1 MKALEYIVPLLE
13 TTMLTTALW
22 FAALGPLALAYAGL
36 IRPAGD
42 ERSSCST
49 TLKRA
54 SWAAMLACAAALAT
68 GAAVISNGALHT
80 GTIGVAGVG
89 FGLYLDTLSA
99 LMYALVSFIG
109 TIVLLYSRNYMD
121 GDPGQGRFVRR
132 LAVTLAAVLLLIV
145 SGNLFQLTLAW
156 LATSLGLHGLL
167 VFYRDRPAGLLAA
180 RKKFL
185 LSRLGE
191 ICLVLA
197 MVLIH
202 RSFGSLDYR
211 VVFSGVDA
219 LRAAGPAPGSIQVA
233 GILLVGAALFKS
245 AQFPLH
251 GWLIEVM
258 ETPTPVSAL
267 LHAGIINAGGFLIL
281 RFAGLISLSVHA
293 LDLLVIVGALT
304 ALFGSLVMLT
314 QTSVKVSLAYSTIA
328 QMGFMMLQCGLGAFS
343 AALLHIVAH
352 SLYKAHAFLS
362 SGSVI
367 DIARASWS
375 PSPSG
380 RPHPARMILAI
391 IAVLGVAV
399 GVGTLFGATLS
410 AKPGVF
416 ALGAIVLLGLVHLLA
431 NSIDER
437 PSIYVIGR
445 TLALAVLV
453 ALAYFGLQWTAE
465 WLLAGSLP
473 ATEALRGPLDG
484 FIIAAVVVAF
494 AALTLFQSLLSWA
507 PGPSSWHALYA
518 HVSNGFYLNTI
529 ANRWILRFWP
539 AASRRALP
547 LAAAN
552 VNNAIAGS
560 KS

>member
-1 MKALEYIVPLLE
+1 
-13 TTMLTTALW
+13 MLTTALW

-36 IRPAGD
+36 LRPAGY
-42 ERSSCST
+42 EQSSCAT
-49 TLKRA
+49 TLRRA
-54 SWAAMLACAAALAT
+54 SWAAMFSCGVALLT
-68 GAAVISNGALHT
+68 GAAVIVNGPLHT
-80 GTIGVAGVG
+80 GTVGVAGVG

-109 TIVLLYSRNYMD
+109 TIVLRYSLNYMD

-132 LAVTLAAVLLLIV
+132 LAVTLSAVLLLIV
-145 SGNLFQLTLAW
+145 SGNLFQLTMAW

-167 VFYRDRPAGLLAA
+167 VFYRDRPAGMLAA

-185 LSRLGE
+185 LSRVGE
-191 ICLVLA
+191 ICLVMA

-202 RSFGSLDYR
+202 QTFGSLDYS
-211 VVFSGVDA
+211 VVLAGADA
-219 LRAAGPAPGSIQVA
+219 LRASGSVSGSIQAA
-233 GILLVGAALFKS
+233 GILLVGAALLKS
-245 AQFPLH
+245 AQFPVH

-293 LDLLVIVGALT
+293 LDVLVIVGALT

-314 QTSVKVSLAYSTIA
+314 QTSVKVCLAYSTIA
-328 QMGFMMLQCGLGAFS
+328 QMGFMMLQCGLGAYS
-343 AALLHIVAH
+343 AALLHLVAH

-367 DIARASWS
+367 DLAHASWS

-380 RPHPARMILAI
+380 HPHPARLVVAI

-399 GVGTLFGATLS
+399 GVGALFGATVS

-416 ALGAIVLLGLVHLLA
+416 ALAAIVMLGLVHLLA

-437 PSIYVIGR
+437 PSAYVVGR
-445 TLALAVLV
+445 TFALTVVV
-453 ALAYFGLQWTAE
+453 ALAYFGLQWATE
-465 WLLAGSLP
+465 RLLVGSLP
-473 ATEALRGPLDG
+473 PTEALRGKLDG
-484 FIIAAVVVAF
+484 IVVVSVVVAF
-494 AALTLFQSLLSWA
+494 SALTLFQSLLSWA
-507 PGPSSWHALYA
+507 AGPSSWHGLYA

-529 ANRWILRFWP
+529 GNRWILRFWP
-539 AASRRALP
+539 ATSRRAHS
-547 LAAAN
+547 LAAHTVHSARAGAN
-552 VNNAIAGS
+552 P
-560 KS
+560 

>member
-1 MKALEYIVPLLE
+1 
-13 TTMLTTALW
+13 MLMPALW
-22 FAALGPLALAYAGL
+22 FAALGPLALAYAGF
-36 IRPAGD
+36 IRPPGNR
-42 ERSSCST
+42 RSSCSA
-49 TLKRA
+49 TLSRS
-54 SWAAMLACAAALAT
+54 SWAAALAFGVALAT
-68 GAAVISNGALHT
+68 GAAVILNGPLHT
-80 GTIGVAGVG
+80 GTIGVAGIG
-89 FGLYLDTLSA
+89 FALYLDALSA
-99 LMYALVSFIG
+99 LMYVLVSFIG
-109 TIVLLYSRNYMD
+109 TIVVLYSRNYMD

-132 LAVTLAAVLLLIV
+132 LAVTLAAVLVLIV
-145 SGNLFQLTLAW
+145 SGNLFQLALAW

-167 VFYRDRPAGLLAA
+167 VFYRDRPAAMLAA

-191 ICLVLA
+191 ICLVIA

-202 RSFGSLDYR
+202 RAFGSLDYSA
-211 VVFSGVDA
+211 VFSRVEA
-219 LRAAGPAPGSIQVA
+219 LRATGSMPGSIQVA
-233 GILLVGAALFKS
+233 GILLVGAALLKS
-245 AQFPLH
+245 AQFPVH

-281 RFAGLISLSVHA
+281 RFSGLISLSTHA

-328 QMGFMMLQCGLGAFS
+328 QMGFMMLECGLGAFS

-352 SLYKAHAFLS
+352 ALYKAHAFLS

-375 PSPSG
+375 PSPGG
-380 RPHPARMILAI
+380 RPHPARLVFAI
-391 IAVLGVAV
+391 IAVLGVSI
-399 GVGTLFGATLS
+399 GVGTMFGATLY

-437 PSIYVIGR
+437 PSLYVIGR
-445 TLALAVLV
+445 TLALAAVV
-453 ALAYFGLQWTAE
+453 ALAYFGLQWAAE
-465 WLLAGSLP
+465 RLFSGSLP
-473 ATEALRGPLDG
+473 PTQALRGRLEG
-484 FIIAAVVVAF
+484 FIVAGVVVAF
-494 AALTLFQSLLSWA
+494 AVLTLFQSLLSWA
-507 PGPSSWHALYA
+507 RGPANWHALYA
-518 HVSNGFYLNTI
+518 HVSNGFYINTI

-539 AASRRALP
+539 VASRRARP
-547 LAAAN
+547 LAIPI
-552 VNNAIAGS
+552 VNNVSAGVTP
-560 KS
+560 